1 MKTAGIIILVVF
13 ALFLLGYF
21 GFLEFLG
28 IKGAKCNPLRRYSYG
43 NCKGL
48 EEGSDCNASKSSTY
62 IKGIIKEGVCV
73 QVAISDNGSSSGD
86 QNPNPTVTTVEM
98 VEVINPNGTYMYY
111 KQPANTEGVFQY
123 GKSNVLIPPGAKLT
137 LIGSEI
143 NTYQGLPAKVVE
155 TTYKQYG
162 NNSGFFDLTDLKKI

>member
-1 MKTAGIIILVVF
+1 MRTIGLILLIAFV
-13 ALFLLGYF
+13 LFLLGYF

-43 NCKGL
+43 SCKAP
-48 EEGSDCNASKSSTY
+48 EEGSDCVYASEPAY
-62 IKGIIKEGVCV
+62 IKGVIKEGVCV
-73 QVAISDNGSSSGD
+73 PVATPAGGSSNGNL
-86 QNPNPTVTTVEM
+86 NPNPPTTAVEM
-98 VEVINPNGTYMYY
+98 VEVINPSGTYMYY
-111 KQPANTEGVFQY
+111 KQPTKTEGVYMY
-123 GKSNVLIPPGAKLT
+123 GKSNVLIPQGAKLT

-162 NNSGFFDLTDLKKI
+162 DNSGFFDLTDLKKI